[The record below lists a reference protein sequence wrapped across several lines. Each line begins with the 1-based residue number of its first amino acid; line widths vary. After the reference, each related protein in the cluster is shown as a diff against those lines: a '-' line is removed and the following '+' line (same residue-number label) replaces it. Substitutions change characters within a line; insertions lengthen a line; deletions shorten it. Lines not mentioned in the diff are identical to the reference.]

1 MTAGDRTA
9 VEQVTS
15 RSTLGRLVTEPGVSW
30 LAARAVVLGT
40 LALAAFVASSA
51 ASPHLHRQGLLGWD
65 AAYYRD
71 IAAHGYAALPRQAL
85 RFYPLLPLLV
95 RGLGLGHA
103 AGPVLLVVV
112 QVAAFAYALVL
123 MRLVRAEG
131 WGAGVASRAVWL
143 LALAPPAYVLV
154 MGYAEAL
161 AGLLAAGAFL
171 GLRTRRWWLAA
182 ACGLLAGLV
191 RPSGLLLV
199 APVLVETLRQPRTR
213 PVPRIAAVLAP
224 ALGSGLY
231 LGWASVH
238 DGQLLAPLRIQQ
250 SAALHGATRNPL
262 RVLADASIGL
272 AHGHVGTGLHVPWL
286 VLFVVLLVV
295 MARTL
300 PASYTLWCGLT
311 VLSVLAGSNLDSLE
325 RYCWGAF
332 PFVVVAAR
340 LTGHPV
346 VFRAVLALSAGLL
359 AGYAMLAFLGLA
371 VP

>member
-1 MTAGDRTA
+1 M
-9 VEQVTS
+9 S
-15 RSTLGRLVTEPGVSW
+15 RSVLAKRSGLGRVRDGALAESVMSW
-30 LAARAVVLGT
+30 VCARAVVLIV
-40 LALAAFVASSA
+40 LALASFVASSA
-51 ASPHLHRQGLLGWD
+51 ASQHLHLQGLLGWD

-71 IAAHGYAALPRQAL
+71 IAAHGYAALPREAL

-95 RGLGLGHA
+95 RLLGLGHA
-103 AGPVLLVVV
+103 AGPLLLVVV
-112 QVAAFAYALVL
+112 QVAALGYALVL
-123 MRLVRAEG
+123 ARLVRAEG
-131 WGAGVASRAVWL
+131 WGAETASRAVWL
-143 LALAPPAYVLV
+143 LTLAPPAYVLV

-191 RPSGLLLV
+191 RPSGLLLAAPALVEALRRPRSEPAGRAAAVV
-199 APVLVETLRQPRTR
+199 APVL
-213 PVPRIAAVLAP
+213 
-224 ALGSGLY
+224 GSAIY

-250 SAALHGATRNPL
+250 SAALHGATRNPV
-262 RVLADASIGL
+262 RVVTDAVSGL

-286 VLFVVLLVV
+286 VLFGVLLVV

-311 VLSVLAGSNLDSLE
+311 LASVFGGSNLDSSE

-340 LTGHPV
+340 LTGHPL
-346 VFRAVLALSAGLL
+346 VFRVVLALSASVL
-359 AGYAMLAFLGLA
+359 AGYAMLAFLGLV

>member
-1 MTAGDRTA
+1 MSTRDQPVARRLPRLAVTA
-9 VEQVTS
+9 
-15 RSTLGRLVTEPGVSW
+15 EPVLSW

-40 LALAAFVASSA
+40 LALAAFVADSA
-51 ASPHLHRQGLLGWD
+51 LSAHLHRQGLLGWD

-71 IAAHGYAALPRQAL
+71 IAAQGYAGLPREAL
-85 RFYPLLPLLV
+85 RFYPLVPLLV
-95 RGLGLGHA
+95 RLLGLGHG

-112 QVAAFAYALVL
+112 QLAALGYAVL
-123 MRLVRAEG
+123 LARLVRTEG
-131 WGAGVASRAVWL
+131 WGAATASRAVWL
-143 LALAPPAYVLV
+143 LALAPPAFVLV
-154 MGYAEAL
+154 MGYAEAV
-161 AGLLAAGAFL
+161 AGLLAVGAFL

-182 ACGLLAGLV
+182 ACGLLAGLT

-199 APVLVETLRQPRTR
+199 APALIEALRQPREQPAGR
-213 PVPRIAAVLAP
+213 AAAVGAP
-224 ALGSGLY
+224 LVGSSLY

-250 SAALHGATRNPL
+250 SAALHGSTTNPVH
-262 RVLADASIGL
+262 VLADAVSGL

-286 VLFVVLLVV
+286 VVFVVLLVL

-300 PASYTLWCGLT
+300 PASYTLWCTLT
-311 VLSVLAGSNLDSLE
+311 VASALAGSNLDSLE
-325 RYCWGAF
+325 RYCWSAF

-340 LTGHPV
+340 LTGHQV
-346 VFRAVLALSAGLL
+346 VFRTVLALCAGLL